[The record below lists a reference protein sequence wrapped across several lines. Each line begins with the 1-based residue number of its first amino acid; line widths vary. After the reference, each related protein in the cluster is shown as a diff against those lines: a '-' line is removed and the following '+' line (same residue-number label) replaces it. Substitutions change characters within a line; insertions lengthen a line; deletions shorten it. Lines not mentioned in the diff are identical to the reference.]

1 MSVNIRVYEKGERIS
16 EDIHEGTEP
25 QPLFDLIDGSYSH
38 LKLEDTACE
47 EAKGLSVEK
56 NQKYLCVD
64 NGETSGAAN
73 AITEYV
79 VEFDAELHRQLTS
92 LIK

>member
-1 MSVNIRVYEKGERIS
+1 MSVSIRVYDQGERIA
-16 EDIHEGTEP
+16 EDIHEGTEA

-38 LKLEDTACE
+38 LKLKDTACE
-47 EAKGLSVEK
+47 EAKGLSAEK

-64 NGETSGAAN
+64 NGEMSGADAV
-73 AITEYV
+73 TEYV